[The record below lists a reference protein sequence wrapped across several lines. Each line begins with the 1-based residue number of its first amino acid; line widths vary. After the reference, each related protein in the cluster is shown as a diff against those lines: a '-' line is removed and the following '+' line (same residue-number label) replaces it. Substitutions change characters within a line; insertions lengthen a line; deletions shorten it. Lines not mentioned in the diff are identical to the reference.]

1 MFRGLEMITNF
12 CTRALNELQQYKG
25 QSKEDILMKRVAER
39 LDKSFETYQK
49 ELSDSTEYLLRRKEI
64 NVLRKLNKL
73 K

>member
-1 MFRGLEMITNF
+1 MITNF
-12 CTRALNELQQYKG
+12 CRRTIKELQQYKG
-25 QSKEDILMKRVAER
+25 QSREDILMKRVTER

>member
-1 MFRGLEMITNF
+1 MIYSFCRKSLKEIEM
-12 CTRALNELQQYKG
+12 YKG
-25 QSKEDILMKRVAER
+25 RSREDILMARVAER

>member
-1 MFRGLEMITNF
+1 MITNF
-12 CTRALNELQQYKG
+12 CKRNIKELQQYKG
-25 QSKEDILMKRVAER
+25 QSREDILMKRVTER

>member
-1 MFRGLEMITNF
+1 MITNF
-12 CTRALNELQQYKG
+12 CKRAIKELQQYKG
-25 QSKEDILMKRVAER
+25 QSKEEILMKRVSER

-49 ELSDSTEYLLRRKEI
+49 ELADSTEYLLRRKEI

>member
-1 MFRGLEMITNF
+1 MITNF
-12 CTRALNELQQYKG
+12 CTRALKELQQYKG

>member
-1 MFRGLEMITNF
+1 MIYSFCRKSLKEIEM
-12 CTRALNELQQYKG
+12 YKG
-25 QSKEDILMKRVAER
+25 RSREDILMARVEER

>member
-1 MFRGLEMITNF
+1 MITNF
-12 CTRALNELQQYKG
+12 CKRTIKELQQYKG
-25 QSKEDILMKRVAER
+25 QSREDILMKRVTER

>member
-1 MFRGLEMITNF
+1 MITNF
-12 CTRALNELQQYKG
+12 CKRAIKELQEYKG
-25 QSKEDILMKRVAER
+25 QSKEEILMKRVAER

-49 ELSDSTEYLLRRKEI
+49 ELADSTEYLLRRKEI